1 MVHVYFAMELDS
13 ISIFVGQPLGFSI
26 LSGILR
32 ADSSKATKVILF
44 IKLPVIV
51 AL

>member
-13 ISIFVGQPLGFSI
+13 TSIFVDQPLGFSF
-26 LSGILR
+26 LNGILR
-32 ADSSKATKVILF
+32 VDSSKATKVILF
-44 IKLPVIV
+44 IKLSVIV